1 MNVMNFVL
9 FLLFGAGVFSLALIG
24 HKKYHNT
31 TLYALAIGG
40 VVNSNY
46 FHSGNYPIDCFGLPF
61 GIDSLIYILFAFC
74 VIVMLLNDSKKSAYL
89 LAISSIIAIM
99 FSALM
104 ELSARL
110 LAGEAFLPSLKIFD
124 SFMISAFSSSVAV
137 IVAVEVVDRLKKQCC
152 PYVCMALGVAII
164 TVINSGIYYPVTA
177 IINGATEVIWG
188 YILTSFAGKGIA
200 LIYSLL
206 ALKILNLLKKKA

>member
-1 MNVMNFVL
+1 MNFVL

-40 VVNSNY
+40 VVNANY
-46 FHSGNYPIDCFGLPF
+46 FHSGNYPIYCFGLPF
-61 GIDSLIYILFAFC
+61 GIDSLIYTLFVFC
-74 VIVMLLNDSKKSAYL
+74 VMTMLLRESKKSAYL
-89 LAISSIIAIM
+89 LAISSIIAIL

-104 ELSARL
+104 ELSARV

-137 IVAVEVVDRLKKQCC
+137 IVAVEVVDRLKKQCG
-152 PYVCMALGVAII
+152 PYVCMAVGVAII

-177 IINGATEVIWG
+177 LINGATEAIWI

-200 LIYSLL
+200 LVYSLVT
-206 ALKILNLLKKKA
+206 LKILNMLKSKKA

>member
-1 MNVMNFVL
+1 MNFVL

-110 LAGEAFLPSLKIFD
+110 LAGEALGAAWEIFQ
-124 SFMISAFSSSVAV
+124 SFAISAFASVVAIV
-137 IVAVEVVDRLKKQCC
+137 VAVEAIERLKKKYN
-152 PYVCMALGVAII
+152 PYACMALGIGMIA
-164 TVINSGIYYPVTA
+164 VINSGIDYLTTA
-177 IINGATEVIWG
+177 IVKGATETVWI
-188 YILTSFAGKGIA
+188 YALTAFMGRGIA
-200 LIYSLL
+200 LVYSLVT
-206 ALKILNLLKKKA
+206 LKILNMLKSKKA